1 MRRGAAPG
9 CCTGSSEPPGWGSAP
24 SPGKER
30 SPIDSFLVALRVV
43 TPMVLLMATGAGVR
57 RAGLIDRP
65 AMRAVD
71 KLTFRLFMPVLL
83 FKNIYE
89 TDLSQHFNLGE
100 VLFALAALLVLF
112 AFALLVPPKLVK
124 GPAQAASIGQA
135 MVRSNYILFGIA
147 VAQSIYGEGNTG
159 PVALMGAIVVPV
171 TNAMSVVILEI
182 NRSGQ
187 AGPGQIFRAILKNPM
202 VVAALTALLL
212 MAFPFRIPALLWSVV
227 RDIAGVTTTI
237 SFLSL
242 GVSLDLGEARE
253 NRRLLSLGVA
263 LRMFL
268 VPLVFLPLSVALG
281 FRGPSLCALL
291 VLFAAPAAVASYP
304 MAVAMGA
311 DGPLSGQL
319 VCVTTVVSV
328 VTMFCFTFLFRALGL
343 L

>member
-1 MRRGAAPG
+1 MP
-9 CCTGSSEPPGWGSAP
+9 
-24 SPGKER
+24 
-30 SPIDSFLVALRVV
+30 DSFLVALRVV
-43 TPMVLLMATGAGVR
+43 IPMVLLMAVGAGARKV
-57 RAGLIDRP
+57 GFIDRP
-65 AMRAVD
+65 AMKKMD

-89 TDLSQHFNLGE
+89 TDLSLHFDLRE
-100 VLFALAALLVLF
+100 ILFALAALLGIF
-112 AFALLVPPKLVK
+112 AFALFVPRRLVK

-135 MVRSNYILFGIA
+135 IVRSNYILFGIS

-159 PVALMGAIVVPV
+159 SVALLGAVVVPV
-171 TNAMSVVILEI
+171 TNAMSVVILELA
-182 NRSGQ
+182 RSSQ
-187 AGPGQIFRAILKNPM
+187 ARPGQIFRSILKNPM
-202 VVAALTALLL
+202 VIAALTALCF
-212 MAFPFRIPALLWSVV
+212 MALPFRIPALLWSVI

-237 SFLSL
+237 SFISL
-242 GVSLDLGEARE
+242 GVSLDLGETRA
-253 NRRLLSLGVA
+253 NRRLLVLGVV
-263 LRMFL
+263 LRMIV
-268 VPLVFLPLSVALG
+268 VPLIFLPISVAMG

-328 VTMFCFTFLFRALGL
+328 FTMFCFTFLFRALGL